1 MYQVSNQFKENI
13 VKNARRIKGY
23 IDVHNVIHN
32 FITCTL
38 DDNIYNSETNTFI
51 GSFIA
56 KSGTIK
62 IDYKDSLNLEN
73 GSFLLYFGIQLEDET
88 IEYVPMGKMNVYEKI
103 SDTEYKFMDNRMYFN
118 NHFDDTNISYPIT
131 VLDYLKSVCEQAGCE
146 LETTSFPN
154 SDFVISKRP
163 YIDGYIPTMSEIV
176 IAIAQI
182 SCSFARINRNGNLE
196 LNWFTDIDQSY
207 TAENLSS
214 YPVVYEKYGPVNQVI
229 LSTQLEN
236 NSEESEDEE
245 TGENTINQETIR
257 QDDESIETNGITSL
271 KIIDNPIA
279 NLDKDKIVVEL
290 WNRLKGFE
298 YIPYNV
304 SSMQGQFH
312 LDTGDMIDIETKDG
326 SAIKAIVMNHTMNYS
341 GGISSSISA
350 EAQSENQITYAQESS
365 SNILMNQNF
374 VKLNAEILNVSRK
387 LTVLNA
393 EINNLNVGNLDATY
407 AKIDLS
413 NVGTEYVSNLF
424 VKTGILENATIVDG
438 RITGT
443 LTGVKITG
451 DLIEANTLAV
461 KDLLLEGEDG
471 LIYQINA
478 LASGLTQT
486 ELSKEIYQQKLNGTD
501 IVAKSITGNQ
511 IAANTITADKINVT
525 DLFAQD
531 INATGTITG
540 LALKGGSINI
550 NDKFIVNSL
559 GEMDATSG
567 KFTGVVN
574 ATGGTFNDVE
584 ANNLTVNTG
593 TFKGD
598 INTNKDIY
606 IGNNI
611 YLGDQTKLTET
622 KNILLNKYNFI
633 AFDENKDFGGSILIV
648 GGASDAR
655 SSAYFGRYGTN
666 ITSNGNI
673 NLISNGASVRIGET
687 TKTVNINDTLMV
699 GESSLDGNSIQL
711 KGLLLSD
718 VVGTD
723 RMSVGYGAYSHGM
736 KLNIYGAPINLIGN
750 QVNINVEGEWGLVCN
765 KKITVNN
772 NTGYYCKNTSGVNKQ
787 LIGISS
793 SNNIYIGTSD
803 AYGTTGDTN
812 IYGGYKINFKSS
824 VTYGFTG
831 YPGQTIEMLREQS
844 GSYRTV
850 FRPTSN
856 GGAYLG
862 TASLCWNTVFYSSA
876 LTKSDLKE
884 KEVIENFDFK
894 VKDFIMGLNP
904 IAYHLKSEGA
914 TGKRVH
920 IGLGAQTL
928 ASHIKDLNI
937 GDLSMVQASIIDD
950 ENEKPYYGENIDD
963 SKLSW
968 SINYTELIP
977 YLILMT
983 QSHEKEL
990 KGKDKI
996 IKEQQKQIQKLQE
1009 DIDLI
1014 KKSLGL

>member
-88 IEYVPMGKMNVYEKI
+88 IEYVTMGKMNVYEKI

-131 VLDYLKSVCEQAGCE
+131 VLDYLKNVCEQAGCE
-146 LETTSFPN
+146 LETISFPN

-163 YIDGYIPTMSEIV
+163 YTDGYIPTMSEIV

-461 KDLLLEGEDG
+461 KDLILEGQDG

-478 LASGLTQT
+478 IASGLSQT

-501 IVAKSITGNQ
+501 IVANSITATQ
-511 IAANTITADKINVT
+511 IAGNTITADKINVA

-531 INATGTITG
+531 ITATGTITG

-550 NDKFIVNSL
+550 NDVFIVNSK
-559 GEMDATSG
+559 GEMTAKAGILDNLTATNFTLKSGRMANLSIDENGMHHNVELIPNRTHSNFYLNTYGGAVHEHILTVGGSDAISVIDSASNESKLSISYDGTICPSEVRGGCIFPTLVEFYNNSTGYGYTIDSNGIAFKHKESRFSVTTSTSITKDYIATNKTSIYSG
-567 KFTGVVN
+567 WIGFYTDSNRGTRVGWIGNNDSTTNIQFTN
-574 ATGGTFNDVE
+574 ERNGTFNFNREIWVTGSTNAQLSNLLRTPTDFNANAPVVNFKN
-584 ANNLTVNTG
+584 ASNNLTYAKVFGGIASSGSQVGTLAFQTYTSGTG
-593 TFKGD
+593 WS
-598 INTNKDIY
+598 
-606 IGNNI
+606 
-611 YLGDQTKLTET
+611 
-622 KNILLNKYNFI
+622 NFI
-633 AFDENKDFGGSILIV
+633 EMIRETGST
-648 GGASDAR
+648 
-655 SSAYFGRYGTN
+655 GR
-666 ITSNGNI
+666 
-673 NLISNGASVRIGET
+673 
-687 TKTVNINDTLMV
+687 
-699 GESSLDGNSIQL
+699 
-711 KGLLLSD
+711 
-718 VVGTD
+718 
-723 RMSVGYGAYSHGM
+723 
-736 KLNIYGAPINLIGN
+736 
-750 QVNINVEGEWGLVCN
+750 
-765 KKITVNN
+765 
-772 NTGYYCKNTSGVNKQ
+772 
-787 LIGISS
+787 
-793 SNNIYIGTSD
+793 
-803 AYGTTGDTN
+803 
-812 IYGGYKINFKSS
+812 
-824 VTYGFTG
+824 
-831 YPGQTIEMLREQS
+831 TI
-844 GSYRTV
+844 
-850 FRPTSN
+850 FRPHNN

-862 TASLCWNTVFYSSA
+862 SASFRWNTIFSSHA
-876 LTKSDLKE
+876 LDSSDLKE
-884 KEVIENFDFK
+884 KDVIEDFDFK
-894 VKDFIMGLNP
+894 IEEFIMGLKP
-904 IAYHLKSEGA
+904 IAYRRTGEGD
-914 TGKRVH
+914 TGKRIH
-920 IGLGAQTL
+920 MGFGAQDVNKL
-928 ASHIKDLNI
+928 IKDIKL
-937 GDLSMVQASIIDD
+937 GDMSVVQASVVDG
-950 ENEKPYYGENIDD
+950 EEEKPYHGEDIDD
-963 SKLSW
+963 AKLSW
-968 SINYTELIP
+968 GLSYNEIIAPLV
-977 YLILMT
+977 LME
-983 QSHEKEL
+983 QNHEYRIQQLEKENMYL
-990 KGKDKI
+990 RQVLRDNN
-996 IKEQQKQIQKLQE
+996 L
-1009 DIDLI
+1009 
-1014 KKSLGL
+1014 LGGTI